1 MASSILP
8 DEPLEDLDEDED
20 KLEMAADEAYARRYD
35 QENSW
40 QQLQEDEHGHL
51 RVVREGAVV

>member
-8 DEPLEDLDEDED
+8 DEPVDEVDKDED
-20 KLEMAADEAYARRYD
+20 KIETAADEAYARRYD

-40 QQLQEDEHGHL
+40 QQLQEDEHGNL
-51 RVVREGAVV
+51 RVVRESFTV